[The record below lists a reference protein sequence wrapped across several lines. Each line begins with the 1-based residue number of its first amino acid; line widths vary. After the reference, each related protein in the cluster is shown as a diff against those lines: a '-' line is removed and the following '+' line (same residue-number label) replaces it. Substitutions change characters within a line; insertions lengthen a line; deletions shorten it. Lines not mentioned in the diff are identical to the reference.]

1 MKKKYPEP
9 FKRAGNPHYY
19 FTVEVSGKRRNLS
32 TGQKTKEKA
41 RDSIREYI
49 DERTAGTSSAL
60 FAEYA
65 KPFFLWE
72 KDKDRPT
79 CPHARRILDEGKSI
93 GRTHLYQC
101 SRLLDRHILRDETFS
116 NLSVRKVRRR
126 DILELRDRLREGG
139 VRINTANKAI
149 AAVKIILAE
158 AFFRG
163 DIDDDPGAG
172 VGEVKYQKA
181 ERGVL
186 LPTEVSGILGFL
198 AARTSRLRLAASMA
212 TPIKPGAEHA
222 RASLAATQAV
232 RDQALVALLL
242 ATGLRSGELRA
253 LRWGSID
260 MNTGRAKITEA
271 RRQTTQSS
279 PPYGDARTVILGK
292 PV

>member
-9 FKRAGNPHYY
+9 FKRAENPNYY
-19 FTVEVSGKRRNLS
+19 FTVEVNGKRRNLS

-41 RDSIREYI
+41 RDAIRQYI
-49 DERTAGTSSAL
+49 DERAAGTSSSL

-65 KPFFLWE
+65 QPYFLWE
-72 KDKDRPT
+72 KEKDRPT

-101 SRLLDRHILRDETFS
+101 RRLLDRHILRDETFS
-116 NLSVRKVRRR
+116 NLSMRKIRRR

-149 AAVKIILAE
+149 VAVKIILAE

-172 VGEVKYQKA
+172 VGEVKYHKA

-186 LPTEVSGILGFL
+186 LPTEVSGILEFL
-198 AARTSRLRLAASMA
+198 AARTARLRVAAADA
-212 TPIKPGAEHA
+212 TPIKPGAGHA
-222 RASLAATQAV
+222 RATLDAT
-232 RDQALVALLL
+232 
-242 ATGLRSGELRA
+242 
-253 LRWGSID
+253 
-260 MNTGRAKITEA
+260 
-271 RRQTTQSS
+271 RQC
-279 PPYGDARTVILGK
+279 VIK
-292 PV
+292 HW